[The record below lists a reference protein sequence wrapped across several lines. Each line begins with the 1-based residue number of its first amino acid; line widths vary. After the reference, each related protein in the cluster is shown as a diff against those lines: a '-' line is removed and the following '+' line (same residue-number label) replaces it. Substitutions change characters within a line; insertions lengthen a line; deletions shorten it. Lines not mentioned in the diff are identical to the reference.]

1 MSTDTREQR
10 LQRRIS
16 HLYAT
21 DQQFADARPN
31 EAIAHANES
40 PELGLSQIVRTV
52 FDGYADRPALGERS
66 VQFVADASTGRTSA
80 QLHPRF
86 NTITYRE
93 LSDRVNAVSAALTQN
108 PVQPGDRVA
117 ILGFTSIDYTTIDMA
132 LTRLGVVS
140 VPLQTSA
147 PVTQL
152 RPIAAETEPAVIASS
167 VEFLDDAVE
176 LMLTG
181 HLPERLVVF
190 DCHSEVDDHRDA
202 LEAASARLAGTSV
215 VVETL
220 APMYWSAA
228 RRCRRHL
235 RSSSTTTHW
244 RC

>member
-66 VQFVADASTGRTSA
+66 VQFVADASTARTSA

-93 LSDRVNAVSAALTQN
+93 LSDRVNAVSAL
-108 PVQPGDRVA
+108 
-117 ILGFTSIDYTTIDMA
+117 
-132 LTRLGVVS
+132 
-140 VPLQTSA
+140 
-147 PVTQL
+147 
-152 RPIAAETEPAVIASS
+152 
-167 VEFLDDAVE
+167 
-176 LMLTG
+176 
-181 HLPERLVVF
+181 
-190 DCHSEVDDHRDA
+190 
-202 LEAASARLAGTSV
+202 
-215 VVETL
+215 
-220 APMYWSAA
+220 
-228 RRCRRHL
+228 
-235 RSSSTTTHW
+235 
-244 RC
+244 